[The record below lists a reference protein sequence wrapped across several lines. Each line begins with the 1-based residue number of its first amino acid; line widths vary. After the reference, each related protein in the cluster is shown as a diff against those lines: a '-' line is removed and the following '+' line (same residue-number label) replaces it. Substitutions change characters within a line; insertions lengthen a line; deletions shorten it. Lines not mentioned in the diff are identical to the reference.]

1 MSPQTATAT
10 VRVKAPMPVEKVAAD
25 NVFDRIQQT
34 LQETKEEI
42 KKCKTVYP
50 EERM

>member
-1 MSPQTATAT
+1 MSAQTATAMQK
-10 VRVKAPMPVEKVAAD
+10 VKPPVPVKQFAPD